1 MLDYPM
7 PLDRLKYFQEKVGLD
22 PTELALVAKHRQ
34 VFVDRHQEFG
44 AFFYEYFSQ
53 IPRTR
58 LILEHD
64 HPPRNLER
72 VLGHWFARMFSED
85 FSPRFIKFLWDSGL
99 RHVEVSLDQRYV
111 NLGYTIARQFCQRIV
126 ASRVDPAEAPALL
139 AAIDKMLDFS
149 VLVATD
155 SLISVTSRCDR
166 QVIEGIAHQ
175 VRNPVMVIGGNIKRL
190 QNQVEPD
197 SPAFKA
203 YQTVLAEN
211 RRLERMVQDVV
222 VYNELFRS
230 EPEPQAVD
238 LAAALDKVLERL
250 AKTWDLRSY
259 QLRLALDPAA
269 RLVQCDPKDLDTMLW
284 YLLENCLEA
293 ADPVDPRLEVTS
305 RASGLDGFME
315 VELFNTGR
323 PPSEEEMVGL
333 FTPFSS
339 TKPQGTGFGLPI
351 ASLAARRNLGF
362 LSLAGGLTGGTLSLI
377 RLPQAPPATAG

>member
-1 MLDYPM
+1 
-7 PLDRLKYFQEKVGLD
+7 
-22 PTELALVAKHRQ
+22 
-34 VFVDRHQEFG
+34 
-44 AFFYEYFSQ
+44 
-53 IPRTR
+53 
-58 LILEHD
+58 
-64 HPPRNLER
+64 
-72 VLGHWFARMFSED
+72 MFSED
-85 FSPRFIKFLWDSGL
+85 FSPHFIKFLWDSGL

-111 NLGYTIARQFCQRIV
+111 NLGYTMARQFCQRIV
-126 ASRVDPAEAPALL
+126 ASHLDPAEAPALL
-139 AAIDKMLDFS
+139 AAIDKMLDFC

-190 QNQVEPD
+190 QNQVEPG
-197 SPAFKA
+197 SPAFRA

-211 RRLERMVQDVV
+211 LRLERMVQDVV

-230 EPEPQAVD
+230 EPETQSVD
-238 LAAALDKVLERL
+238 LAAALDKAIERL
-250 AKTWDLRSY
+250 AKIWDMRNY
-259 QLRLALDPAA
+259 HLRLALDPGA

-305 RASGLDGFME
+305 RASGLDGFVE

-323 PPSEEEMVGL
+323 PPSEDEMVGL
-333 FTPFSS
+333 FTPFNS

-377 RLPQAPPATAG
+377 RLPQGPQATAG